1 MEELQT
7 DPWTPLSTVRF
18 LAGFLLIGDELV
30 VGSLEMAAVGNKAQ
44 H

>member
-7 DPWTPLSTVRF
+7 DPWTPLPTVIF
-18 LAGFLLIGDELV
+18 LAGFLLIGDELA